1 MIDYSQDG
9 EQEKLIKI
17 FNRIHTHNKF
27 CVEFG
32 AADGYRCSNTRFF
45 IRDEKWN
52 YIHLDSCPKNKNIYE
67 EFITAENI
75 NMIFEKY
82 HIPIKFDLLSIDVD
96 GNDYWLFKSLKNF
109 EPRVVVIEFNPCHAK
124 NLSLTIKY
132 DENFVF
138 NKTRYF
144 GASFAALEK
153 LGKEKGYKLVDATGL
168 NMIFVLDEIC
178 DEYDLSKYEGGY
190 ISRSGWRVDLAGRT
204 WVKV

>member
-1 MIDYSQDG
+1 MDDGWDSKFID
-9 EQEKLIKI
+9 
-17 FNRIHTHNKF
+17 NN
-27 CVEFG
+27 
-32 AADGYRCSNTRFF
+32 
-45 IRDEKWN
+45 
-52 YIHLDSCPKNKNIYE
+52 PKVKGILKRHM
-67 EFITAENI
+67 TVDNI
-75 NMIFEKY
+75 NNIFDNLEL
-82 HIPIKFDLLSIDVD
+82 PFDFDLLSIDVD